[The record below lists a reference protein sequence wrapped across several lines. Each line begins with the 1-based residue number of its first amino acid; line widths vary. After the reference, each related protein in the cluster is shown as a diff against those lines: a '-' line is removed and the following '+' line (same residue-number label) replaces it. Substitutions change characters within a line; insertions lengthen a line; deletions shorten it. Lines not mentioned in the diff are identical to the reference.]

1 MHNCKKLYKLATAIL
16 FIFTAIEPTWAAP
29 KKSPSIPKVA
39 CIDNASGVITL
50 RKKCKNIETRLSS
63 ASYKSGID
71 SLEASLTSA
80 NTNISSI
87 TAGLATS
94 NSNISTLQS
103 DLNATNSNLSTFTS
117 GLSTSI
123 VNIATLQTSV
133 SNLRPSKVYTVSA
146 TGADYTTI
154 PSAVAAAVAD
164 GVSLSQ
170 PALIKINPGTYY
182 LSEQVTIGDGIK
194 IIGSGREHTTLEVVN
209 DDGAFLINGNVE
221 IQDLQINAIR
231 ATCLKVIELITTIGF
246 KTLTMNNV
254 LLNVSL
260 DNNGVAIDNDNSE
273 LLISNSEI
281 DFSTSA
287 ATSVA
292 IKMTNSTRA
301 EFFNLNIQSQGGD
314 TNTGILVQDTSHL

>member
-1 MHNCKKLYKLATAIL
+1 M
-16 FIFTAIEPTWAAP
+16 
-29 KKSPSIPKVA
+29 
-39 CIDNASGVITL
+39 
-50 RKKCKNIETRLSS
+50 
-63 ASYKSGID
+63 
-71 SLEASLTSA
+71 
-80 NTNISSI
+80 
-87 TAGLATS
+87 
-94 NSNISTLQS
+94 
-103 DLNATNSNLSTFTS
+103 
-117 GLSTSI
+117 
-123 VNIATLQTSV
+123 